1 MLNCLISII
10 AVISLSV
17 ERVSL
22 FSLKENTVL
31 LLILCQCFVCPQA
44 PRELQLLLTKV
55 EWAESRLQAQL
66 AVNSLI
72 LLRTCLVVREL
83 SNPIK

>member
-1 MLNCLISII
+1 MFNYLISIA
-10 AVISLSV
+10 AVINLSIG
-17 ERVSL
+17 RVSL
-22 FSLKENTVL
+22 FSLKRIL
-31 LLILCQCFVCPQA
+31 LLILCQRFVCLQVL
-44 PRELQLLLTKV
+44 RELQLLLTKV
-55 EWAESRLQAQL
+55 QWAESRLQAEL

>member
-17 ERVSL
+17 EGVSL
-22 FSLKENTVL
+22 FSLKGDTTLVL
-31 LLILCQCFVCPQA
+31 IQCQCFVCLQA

-72 LLRTCLVVREL
+72 LLRTCLAVREL
-83 SNPIK
+83 SNSIK